1 MSEVT
6 RTILQAVEAT
16 EAELGAYA
24 NPLEGYGDMCRQLI
38 GLQEEA
44 KELKKQCGEVVYHL
58 DDGQELANRLRT
70 VEVQAQRLIHAAVG
84 MCAKLRR
91 FASAAL
97 PYGDLLTM
105 LEGMD
110 DDQDQV

>member
-1 MSEVT
+1 MTDATSL
-6 RTILQAVEAT
+6 INQAVEETSAV
-16 EAELGAYA
+16 LGQYA
-24 NPLEGYGDMCRQLI
+24 NALEGYGDMCRQLI
-38 GLQEEA
+38 GIQEEA

-70 VEVQAQRLIHAAVG
+70 VEIQALRLAHVAVG

-105 LEGMD
+105 MEAD
-110 DDQDQV
+110 DDDDSEA